1 MANGFDVAMGLVA
14 DTFKEDEEL
23 RRLNRAEEFTKRQEE
38 RAEDRKIAAETRAD
52 LSYYGRQKDA
62 RRYAETVRDEAR
74 DYSSKLQ
81 ETQKL
86 LALKET
92 AAKYGL
98 NYKGLNKDQLIKSV
112 NDYEVN
118 MPALEWFAANKD
130 DIDRLLTDNPEV
142 AAQFNLEYGPINLE
156 RLQQEM
162 NPNDLKALQAKLAS
176 PVTSVK
182 QSRQNALLKKQP
194 AFQNMLNQLQS
205 IAAPISQNLNKLM
218 VPYLGAVQ
226 SNVPGAKPAH
236 LAVAGV
242 LANNEEWKKLLTE
255 EQRATFQINPNAFLE
270 ETGRGY
276 KSMTPT
282 DAARI
287 GVLFEQAKQDA
298 LGELKG
304 GNSLSLGKV
313 DQAAAMEFLEKDMAY
328 QDFGK
333 LRSEYVKLVPHQLK
347 LMDILFEHETYG
359 PLLREEFDMMSQAFV
374 DQADAMDKPPA
385 ANVPALGAGARTTGT
400 GTPATTPQPA
410 APLPKPN
417 EKVSVKYTT
426 PEVRGESGVLMKKP
440 EGGGQSPL
448 ELAEKYLDETWFT
461 GRMLRGPFLG
471 NSPADRVE
479 QAIRYLE
486 EKREGVQRGIN
497 TMGAIRNADGT
508 IDLSETYTRQSEGTG
523 AGDEVSSMP
532 FGPVTYKRTGEELER
547 NKIEAPNLFRE
558 LDQIG
563 ADLKTLKAAA
573 EKATGAKIP
582 GLGTSPKP

>member
-1 MANGFDVAMGLVA
+1 MGA
-14 DTFKEDEEL
+14 
-23 RRLNRAEEFTKRQEE
+23 
-38 RAEDRKIAAETRAD
+38 I
-52 LSYYGRQKDA
+52 
-62 RRYAETVRDEAR
+62 
-74 DYSSKLQ
+74 
-81 ETQKL
+81 
-86 LALKET
+86 
-92 AAKYGL
+92 
-98 NYKGLNKDQLIKSV
+98 
-112 NDYEVN
+112 
-118 MPALEWFAANKD
+118 
-130 DIDRLLTDNPEV
+130 
-142 AAQFNLEYGPINLE
+142 
-156 RLQQEM
+156 
-162 NPNDLKALQAKLAS
+162 
-176 PVTSVK
+176 
-182 QSRQNALLKKQP
+182 
-194 AFQNMLNQLQS
+194 
-205 IAAPISQNLNKLM
+205 
-218 VPYLGAVQ
+218 Q
-226 SNVPGAKPAH
+226 SNAPGAKPAH

-242 LANNEEWKKLLTE
+242 LANNEEWKDLLTP
-255 EQRATFQINPNAFLE
+255 EQQKNFQINPTGFVE

-276 KSMTPT
+276 RSMTPS
-282 DAARI
+282 DALRMTA
-287 GVLFEQAKQDA
+287 LWDQAKQEA
-298 LGELKG
+298 LGELQG
-304 GNSLSLGKV
+304 GNSLGLGKA
-313 DQAAAMEFLEKDMAY
+313 DNAAAIEFLKQDMAY

-333 LRSEYVKLVPHQLK
+333 LRSEYVKLVPE
-347 LMDILFEHETYG
+347 LMKMMDVYFEHETYG
-359 PLLREEFDMMSQAFV
+359 PALREEFDMMSQAFV

-385 ANVPALGAGARTTGT
+385 ANVPPAAPALGAGARTTGT
-400 GTPATTPQPA
+400 GTPATTPKPA

-497 TMGAIRNADGT
+497 MMGAIRNADGT
-508 IDLSETYTRQSEGTG
+508 IDLSETYTRQSAGTG

-547 NKIEAPNLFRE
+547 NKIEAPKLFKE